1 MTGKIRKVSIDKLNP
16 APYNPRIALTPADRE
31 YQAIKASIDSFGY
44 LDPIVWNE
52 RTGNIVSGHQRY
64 QILKDE
70 GKKEI
75 EVVVV
80 DFDIDKEKA
89 CNLAMNKAVGL
100 WDFSKLDELLEE
112 MTATEWDM
120 SAFGFDPVGDFE
132 GFSDDFT
139 PSHDGEEKEYAT
151 ISLTFLKEDAD
162 RINEWLKTHSKEEL
176 CEFVLKG
183 VEDNA

>member
-1 MTGKIRKVSIDKLNP
+1 MSEMRKVPISKLNP

-100 WDFSKLDELLEE
+100 WDDDKLNELLEE
-112 MTATEWDM
+112 MKETPWNMED
-120 SAFGFDPVGDFE
+120 FGFENLSFNWDGVSDPDE
-132 GFSDDFT
+132 SNYDEPKKELLECPACHHIDT
-139 PSHDGEEKEYAT
+139 PAH
-151 ISLTFLKEDAD
+151 FLKRAGSAD
-162 RINEWLKTHSKEEL
+162 EEI
-176 CEFVLKG
+176 E
-183 VEDNA
+183 E